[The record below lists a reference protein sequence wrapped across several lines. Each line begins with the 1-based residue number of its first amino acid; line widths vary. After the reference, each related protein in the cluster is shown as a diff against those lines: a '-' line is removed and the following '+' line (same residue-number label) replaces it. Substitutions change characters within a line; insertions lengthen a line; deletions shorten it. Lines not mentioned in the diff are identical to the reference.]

1 MVAFMECLEHPQQII
16 SWYLDAGVDE
26 AMGEVPLD
34 RYALASEAQAERA
47 AQADA
52 LLKAAEAERSAQP
65 SKPPSARDGGASGAV
80 PVRPAA
86 GVVSDQQVKVAVEA
100 AAAAKTVAELRTA
113 LEAFDGGMLQKSAT
127 HLVFGDGNPQA
138 RIVFV
143 GDVPGADEDRKGV
156 PFVGP
161 AGQLLDKMLA
171 SIGLDRTQ
179 AYLCN
184 SVFWRPPGGRTP
196 YPGEVAVCLPFVER
210 LLELIDPAVII
221 TLGGPATHALLGQQG
236 NVAKLV
242 GRWFTFETS
251 HMTHP
256 IAASAIY
263 HPEILL
269 KTPAY
274 KRQTWQN
281 LLEIRH
287 KLDEISS

>member
-1 MVAFMECLEHPQQII
+1 MECLEHPQQILR
-16 SWYLDAGVDE
+16 WYLDAGVDE
-26 AMGEVPLD
+26 AIGEVPLD
-34 RYALASEAQAERA
+34 RYALASEALAQRA

-52 LLKAAEAERSAQP
+52 LLKSAEAERAAQP
-65 SKPPSARDGGASGAV
+65 SRASGARDGGISGAV
-80 PVRPAA
+80 AVRPAA
-86 GVVSDQQVKVAVEA
+86 GVVSDQQVKVALEA
-100 AAAAKTVAELRTA
+100 AAAAKNLDELRAA
-113 LEAFDGGMLQKSAT
+113 LQAFDGGMLQKSAT
-127 HLVFGDGNPQA
+127 NLVFGDGNPQA

-179 AYLCN
+179 AYVCN

-210 LLELIDPAVII
+210 VLELIDPALIV
-221 TLGGPATHALLGQQG
+221 TLGGPAAHALLGQQG
-236 NVAKLV
+236 NVSKLV
-242 GRWFTFETS
+242 GRWFSFETPRMS
-251 HMTHP
+251 HP

-269 KTPAY
+269 KTPAF
-274 KRQTWQN
+274 KRETWKN
-281 LLEIRH
+281 LLEIRQ
-287 KLDEISS
+287 KLDEIDA

>member
-1 MVAFMECLEHPQQII
+1 MVGFMECLQHPQQIL
-16 SWYLDAGVDE
+16 SWYLAAGVDE
-26 AMGEVPLD
+26 AVGEAPLD
-34 RYALASEAQAERA
+34 RYALAGEAQAERA
-47 AQADA
+47 AQAEA
-52 LLKAAEAERSAQP
+52 VLKAAEAERAAQP
-65 SKPPSARDGGASGAV
+65 FKQPSARDAGGPGVA

-86 GVVSDQQVKVAVEA
+86 GVVSDQQVKIAVET
-100 AAAAKTVAELRTA
+100 AAAAKSVDELRAA
-113 LEAFDGGMLQKSAT
+113 LETFDGGMLLKSAT
-127 HLVFGDGNPQA
+127 HLVFGDGNPKA

-143 GDVPGADEDRKGV
+143 GDVPGADEDRQGV

-210 LLELIDPAVII
+210 LIELIDPALVV

-242 GRWFTFETS
+242 GRWFTFETPRMS
-251 HMTHP
+251 HP
-256 IAASAIY
+256 IPASAIQ

-281 LLEIRH
+281 LLAIRQ
-287 KLDEISS
+287 KLDAAPE